1 MDFSTDAHFT
11 SRPQM
16 VTSRIRFNCNQL
28 VDELLDSVNN
38 FNGRWSGFV
47 LDRVFKFTLI
57 ITKFKL

>member
-1 MDFSTDAHFT
+1 
-11 SRPQM
+11 M